1 MLIKVHYEKIQPACN
16 AGSRQFQKAFTL
28 IEVVISMLIVLISLG
43 GIISVYT
50 QAAVSSDWSAHSLSA
65 QMMALY
71 GLEQCRGAKYDPRG
85 SPPTDEL
92 VSTNFP
98 TSVDILDLGTSSGL
112 KAYGTNT
119 TTITTVSTNPAV
131 KLIRVDCVWS
141 YPRKG
146 IFTNSVFTY
155 RAPNQ

>member
-71 GLEQCRGAKYDPRG
+71 GLEQCREPNMTPEGARQQMNW
-85 SPPTDEL
+85 SALISRQAWTF
-92 VSTNFP
+92 STWEP
-98 TSVDILDLGTSSGL
+98 
-112 KAYGTNT
+112 
-119 TTITTVSTNPAV
+119 
-131 KLIRVDCVWS
+131 
-141 YPRKG
+141 
-146 IFTNSVFTY
+146 
-155 RAPNQ
+155 

>member
-1 MLIKVHYEKIQPACN
+1 MQFRNNNDQVRRARNGK
-16 AGSRQFQKAFTL
+16 SRHLQASTL
-28 IEVVISMLIVLISLG
+28 VEVVISMLIVTISLG
-43 GIISVYT
+43 GILQVYI
-50 QAAVSSDWSAHSLSA
+50 QAAASSDWSAHSLSA

-71 GLEQCRGAKYDPRG
+71 GLEQCRAAKYDPRG

-98 TSVDILDLGTSSGL
+98 SRVDILDLGTSSGL
-112 KAYGTNT
+112 VAYATNT
-119 TTITTVSTNPAV
+119 TTIMTVSTNPAV

-146 IFTNSVFTY
+146 RFTNSVSTY
-155 RAPNQ
+155 RAPSQ